1 MFDITETF
9 VATDPKVEAALHRF
23 ACVADGLRRF
33 EKERKA
39 TKGRGRGK
47 KKGNTFWN
55 LCRPPATQAMHRFVA
70 GLLASEV
77 KSSLV

>member
-33 EKERKA
+33 EKERKSDEGEGA
-39 TKGRGRGK
+39 GEKEGK
-47 KKGNTFWN
+47 HF
-55 LCRPPATQAMHRFVA
+55 LESM
-70 GLLASEV
+70 
-77 KSSLV
+77 